1 MNNNSIKARKS
12 NSRKTMGQIN
22 RERIRL
28 AYSGQLPIDLEVIP
42 AKADLIAPEDKPKLR
57 TCAYCR
63 VSTDE
68 DQQQGSFELQQQDFQ
83 AEIQKN
89 DDWVFA
95 GIYADEG
102 ISGTNVLH
110 RKEFNRMIEDCK
122 AGKIDQIVTK
132 SISRFA
138 RNVLDC
144 IGYIRLLKALSPP
157 VGVFFQNERLFT
169 LDPNTEMIIT
179 VLSTVAQGES
189 ATKSE
194 AIKWGLRKRFA
205 HGIPLCP
212 TWQLL
217 GYDTDEEGNM
227 VIVEEEAKIVRL
239 IYKFY
244 LEGNTSS
251 NIANAL
257 TQSGVPT
264 IRGSN
269 SEWSAGTIL
278 SILHNER
285 YCGDVIMQKTVTLDY
300 LTHKSVKNC
309 GHEKQ
314 YILRN
319 HHPAIVSRSDWEQ
332 VQKLILGWRQRN
344 RKQQRVNE
352 KPIVVRKGTLAGYVI
367 INPNWVP
374 QNLSQNIKIGE

>member
-1 MNNNSIKARKS
+1 M
-12 NSRKTMGQIN
+12 
-22 RERIRL
+22 
-28 AYSGQLPIDLEVIP
+28 
-42 AKADLIAPEDKPKLR
+42 
-57 TCAYCR
+57 
-63 VSTDE
+63 
-68 DQQQGSFELQQQDFQ
+68 
-83 AEIQKN
+83 
-89 DDWVFA
+89 
-95 GIYADEG
+95 
-102 ISGTNVLH
+102 
-110 RKEFNRMIEDCK
+110 
-122 AGKIDQIVTK
+122 
-132 SISRFA
+132 
-138 RNVLDC
+138 
-144 IGYIRLLKALSPP
+144 
-157 VGVFFQNERLFT
+157 
-169 LDPNTEMIIT
+169 
-179 VLSTVAQGES
+179 
-189 ATKSE
+189 
-194 AIKWGLRKRFA
+194 RKRFA

>member
-332 VQKLILGWRQRN
+332 VQN
-344 RKQQRVNE
+344 
-352 KPIVVRKGTLAGYVI
+352 
-367 INPNWVP
+367 INC
-374 QNLSQNIKIGE
+374 